1 ETFLVLEAVIV
12 EIEGVNAVRELDP
25 VSGLA
30 LLKL

>member
-1 ETFLVLEAVIV
+1 VLEAVIV

-25 VSGLA
+25 VSGLT

>member
-1 ETFLVLEAVIV
+1 VLEAVIV

-30 LLKL
+30 LLKI

>member
-1 ETFLVLEAVIV
+1 MLEAVIV
-12 EIEGVNAVRELDP
+12 EIEGVNAARELDP